1 MESSGISIPSGSN
14 IWIYSDIYIYI
25 YIDIYIYIYM
35 YDYIYIWDYMSV
47 SPSSSI
53 LDGTCAGSQLQ
64 TIANQTSGR
73 GPSLL
78 STSLQRCKHGDQVCR
93 CLLDHPKF
101 TVVDVL
107 PSWMNGGGRPKISKT
122 SYSDVCGYDML
133 WHHAVPFVSFFR
145 ETEIL
150 RHHWLA
156 MYADVMLCAIKS
168 YQL

>member
-1 MESSGISIPSGSN
+1 
-14 IWIYSDIYIYI
+14 
-25 YIDIYIYIYM
+25 
-35 YDYIYIWDYMSV
+35 MSV

-133 WHHAVPFVSFFR
+133 
-145 ETEIL
+145 
-150 RHHWLA
+150 
-156 MYADVMLCAIKS
+156 
-168 YQL
+168 